1 MVDETVPDPKIPAA
15 RMTGAP
21 GPAEPA
27 PHPGDA
33 RSPEH
38 AEWLETFN
46 RRMRLPI
53 VLSALIPLLIVP
65 SQSGWVGAVIGVVT
79 WAVFLV
85 DLVVQIRY
93 RVKYLG
99 TGLGKFDLVVVIVTA
114 PWFLIPGLGGARFTV
129 LLRLARLVRVLMVTR
144 GARRLFDRLGRVA
157 AMAFGVMFVGSLVA
171 YHAEHATNPEFANVG
186 DALWWGI
193 VTLTTVGYGDIVPK
207 TSTGRWAAVAIML
220 TGVATLGVLA
230 GSMASFFRLT
240 PEQEAAEDEEDEED
254 AAQERRTRGEPEE
267 PPTRPLPTPAVGAA
281 PSTEALAHEVAQL
294 RQQIAELTRLLTPS
308 ADDPG

>member
-1 MVDETVPDPKIPAA
+1 LVDETGTDPKVEEAPV
-15 RMTGAP
+15 TGA
-21 GPAEPA
+21 GPPAIPA
-27 PHPGDA
+27 PHAGDP
-33 RSPEH
+33 RSAEG
-38 AEWLETFN
+38 AEWLERFN

-65 SQSGWVGAVIGVVT
+65 SQDGWLGAVVGIVT

-99 TGLGKFDLVVVIVTA
+99 TGMGKFDLVVVIVTA
-114 PWFLIPGLGGARFTV
+114 PWFLIPGFGGARFTV
-129 LLRLARLVRVLMVTR
+129 FLRLARLVRVLMVTR
-144 GARRLFDRLGRVA
+144 GARRLLDRLGRVA
-157 AMAFGVMFVGSLVA
+157 AMAFGVMFVGDLVA
-171 YHAEHATNPEFANVG
+171 YHAEHPTNPEFANFG

-240 PEQEAAEDEEDEED
+240 PEQEAAEEEEDEAES
-254 AAQERRTRGEPEE
+254 ARERRARGEPDQ
-267 PPTRPLPTPAVGAA
+267 PPEVGASTPASGPG

-308 ADDPG
+308 ADDSG